1 MKSII
6 FFNNKGGVGKTT
18 TVYHVAWMLSELGI
32 KTIAID
38 LDPQSNLTSMFLTPE
53 RLENIY
59 DKNLPITI
67 LDSINPVVSGDPYNP
82 VHIEIINDNLGLILG
97 NLSLSIFEDKLSD
110 AWLKALGGDSYS
122 FRLTSI
128 FNTIIKDAVS
138 QKNAEIVLIDVG
150 PNLGAINRAVTISSD
165 YIIMPVASD
174 LFSLQGIKNLGLTLS
189 KWKKD
194 WTQRKEQ
201 KPDNISFQI
210 PEGESK
216 PIGYIVMQYSA
227 KESRPVKSY
236 LKWANRIPSV
246 FSEFVLGRNT
256 QTSSVEDD
264 GYCIALLKHY
274 RSLAPMSMEAHKPIF
289 LLKPADGAIGAHVY
303 AVQKSYEEF
312 KILTETILNN
322 SRLAYHAEPNMLSRL
337 EHCAIKSVQIFFTN
351 DILSIAEKLDKLTFN
366 HHQKKN
372 NRQ

>member
-322 SRLAYHAEPNMLSRL
+322 CR
-337 EHCAIKSVQIFFTN
+337 
-351 DILSIAEKLDKLTFN
+351 
-366 HHQKKN
+366 
-372 NRQ
+372 

>member
-1 MKSII
+1 MKTII

-32 KTIAID
+32 KTIAVD

-53 RLENIY
+53 RLEDIY
-59 DKNLPITI
+59 DNNLPVTI
-67 LDSINPVVSGDPYNP
+67 LDSINPVVSGDPYQP

-97 NLSLSIFEDKLSD
+97 NLSLSVFEDKLSD
-110 AWLKALGGDSYS
+110 AWLKSLGGDSYS

-128 FNTIIKDAVS
+128 FNTIIKDAVA
-138 QKNAEIVLIDVG
+138 QMNAEIVIIDVG

-174 LFSLQGIKNLGLTLS
+174 LFSLQGIKNLGQTLN

-194 WTQRKEQ
+194 WAQRKEQ
-201 KPDNISFQI
+201 QPANITFEI
-210 PEGESK
+210 PSK
-216 PIGYIVMQYSA
+216 NASPVGYVVMQYSA

-246 FSEFVLGRNT
+246 FAEFVLGNNSQIT
-256 QTSSVEDD
+256 SVEEDS
-264 GYCIALLKHY
+264 YCIALLKHY
-274 RSLAPMSMEAHKPIF
+274 RSLAPMSMESHKPIF

-303 AVQKSYEEF
+303 AVQKSYEDFEALTK
-312 KILTETILNN
+312 KIL
-322 SRLAYHAEPNMLSRL
+322 SR
-337 EHCAIKSVQIFFTN
+337 CQ
-351 DILSIAEKLDKLTFN
+351 
-366 HHQKKN
+366 
-372 NRQ
+372 

>member
-53 RLENIY
+53 RLETIY
-59 DKNLPITI
+59 DDNLPITV
-67 LDSINPVVSGDPYNP
+67 LDSINPVVSGDPYQA

-110 AWLKALGGDSYS
+110 AWLKSLGGDSYS
-122 FRLTSI
+122 FRLISI
-128 FNTIIKDAVS
+128 FNTIINDAVK
-138 QKNAEIVLIDVG
+138 QFNAEMVLIDVG

-174 LFSLQGIKNLGLTLS
+174 LFSLQGIKNLGQTLA

-194 WTQRKEQ
+194 WAQRKEQ
-201 KPDNISFQI
+201 KPTNITFEI
-210 PEGESK
+210 PNK
-216 PIGYIVMQYSA
+216 NALPIGYIIMQYSA

-246 FSEFVLGRNT
+246 FSEFVLGINSNV
-256 QTSSVEDD
+256 SSVELDSN
-264 GYCIALLKHY
+264 CIALLKHY
-274 RSLAPMSMEAHKPIF
+274 RSLAPMSMESHKPIF

-303 AVQKSYEEF
+303 AVQKSYQEF
-312 KILTETILNN
+312 EFLTKSILAR
-322 SRLAYHAEPNMLSRL
+322 S
-337 EHCAIKSVQIFFTN
+337 
-351 DILSIAEKLDKLTFN
+351 
-366 HHQKKN
+366 
-372 NRQ
+372 

>member
-53 RLENIY
+53 RLETIY
-59 DKNLPITI
+59 DNNLPITI
-67 LDSINPVVSGDPYNP
+67 LDSINPVVSGDPYQA
-82 VHIEIINDNLGLILG
+82 VHIEVINDNLGLILG

-110 AWLKALGGDSYS
+110 AWLKSLGGDSYS

-128 FNTIIKDAVS
+128 FNTIINDAVK
-138 QKNAEIVLIDVG
+138 QFDAEIVLIDVG

-174 LFSLQGIKNLGLTLS
+174 LFSLQGIKNLGQTLT

-194 WTQRKEQ
+194 WAQRKEQ
-201 KPDNISFQI
+201 KPTNITFEI
-210 PEGESK
+210 PDK
-216 PIGYIVMQYSA
+216 NALPMGYIIMQYSA

-246 FSEFVLGRNT
+246 FSEFVLGNDSVV
-256 QTSSVEDD
+256 SSVELDSN
-264 GYCIALLKHY
+264 CIYLLKHY
-274 RSLAPMSMEAHKPIF
+274 RSLAPMSMESHKPIF

-303 AVQKSYEEF
+303 AVQKSYVEF
-312 KILTETILNN
+312 ESLTRSI
-322 SRLAYHAEPNMLSRL
+322 LSRL
-337 EHCAIKSVQIFFTN
+337 
-351 DILSIAEKLDKLTFN
+351 
-366 HHQKKN
+366 
-372 NRQ
+372 